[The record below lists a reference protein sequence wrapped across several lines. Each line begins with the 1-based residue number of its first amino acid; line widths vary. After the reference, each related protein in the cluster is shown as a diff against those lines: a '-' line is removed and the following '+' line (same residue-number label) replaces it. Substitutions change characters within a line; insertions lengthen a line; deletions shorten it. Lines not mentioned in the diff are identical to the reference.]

1 MKSFKI
7 RGGLG
12 DSAVVN
18 PDVKLQDNLY
28 LAINSKW
35 LEHAEIPA
43 DRPMI
48 GGFTELD
55 IKIKKQLL
63 QDFDNFASNDKALPK
78 IANLDKAV
86 RLYQL
91 ALDFKQ
97 RDADGARPIQA
108 DLQKLTSLK
117 NFSDFDKHTV
127 ELVKSALAFPL
138 TISVDVDMK
147 NTTKNAFYFSSPESF
162 LPDAGNYKDSSADQ
176 LLAIFEKQSVHLL
189 KLAGFNENDS
199 KKYAANAIKFDKL
212 LAQYKKSQ
220 EELNDIAACYNPYSL
235 SDFKAAF
242 TNLNI
247 DQLLN
252 ELLPNSPEK
261 VIVLEPKFLERIN
274 ELLSPDNFDELKS
287 WLLVSFINRYA
298 SYLSQEF
305 REAAFAY
312 DHAVYGAK
320 ELKSQAKHAYGLLI
334 STRRSH
340 WSLLWSNLL
349 WTKS

>member
-63 QDFDNFASNDKALPK
+63 QDFDNFASNDKVLPK

-86 RLYQL
+86 QLYQL

-97 RDADGARPIQA
+97 RDADGAKPIQT

-127 ELVKSALAFPL
+127 DLVKSVLAFPFKL
-138 TISVDVDMK
+138 SVDVDMK

-189 KLAGFNENDS
+189 KIASFNENDS

-212 LAQYKKSQ
+212 LAQYKNHKK
-220 EELNDIAACYNPYSL
+220 N
-235 SDFKAAF
+235 
-242 TNLNI
+242 
-247 DQLLN
+247 
-252 ELLPNSPEK
+252 
-261 VIVLEPKFLERIN
+261 
-274 ELLSPDNFDELKS
+274 
-287 WLLVSFINRYA
+287 
-298 SYLSQEF
+298 
-305 REAAFAY
+305 
-312 DHAVYGAK
+312 
-320 ELKSQAKHAYGLLI
+320 
-334 STRRSH
+334 
-340 WSLLWSNLL
+340 
-349 WTKS
+349 

>member
-35 LEHAEIPA
+35 LEHAEIPT

-97 RDADGARPIQA
+97 KETQMEL
-108 DLQKLTSLK
+108 DLSKQTYK
-117 NFSDFDKHTV
+117 N
-127 ELVKSALAFPL
+127 
-138 TISVDVDMK
+138 
-147 NTTKNAFYFSSPESF
+147 
-162 LPDAGNYKDSSADQ
+162 
-176 LLAIFEKQSVHLL
+176 
-189 KLAGFNENDS
+189 
-199 KKYAANAIKFDKL
+199 
-212 LAQYKKSQ
+212 
-220 EELNDIAACYNPYSL
+220 
-235 SDFKAAF
+235 
-242 TNLNI
+242 
-247 DQLLN
+247 
-252 ELLPNSPEK
+252 
-261 VIVLEPKFLERIN
+261 
-274 ELLSPDNFDELKS
+274 
-287 WLLVSFINRYA
+287 
-298 SYLSQEF
+298 
-305 REAAFAY
+305 
-312 DHAVYGAK
+312 
-320 ELKSQAKHAYGLLI
+320 
-334 STRRSH
+334 
-340 WSLLWSNLL
+340 SLL
-349 WTKS
+349 

>member
-12 DSAVVN
+12 DSAVVK

-117 NFSDFDKHTV
+117 NFSDFDKH
-127 ELVKSALAFPL
+127 
-138 TISVDVDMK
+138 
-147 NTTKNAFYFSSPESF
+147 
-162 LPDAGNYKDSSADQ
+162 
-176 LLAIFEKQSVHLL
+176 
-189 KLAGFNENDS
+189 
-199 KKYAANAIKFDKL
+199 
-212 LAQYKKSQ
+212 
-220 EELNDIAACYNPYSL
+220 
-235 SDFKAAF
+235 
-242 TNLNI
+242 
-247 DQLLN
+247 
-252 ELLPNSPEK
+252 
-261 VIVLEPKFLERIN
+261 
-274 ELLSPDNFDELKS
+274 
-287 WLLVSFINRYA
+287 
-298 SYLSQEF
+298 
-305 REAAFAY
+305 
-312 DHAVYGAK
+312 AV
-320 ELKSQAKHAYGLLI
+320 
-334 STRRSH
+334 
-340 WSLLWSNLL
+340 N
-349 WTKS
+349 